1 MADIVITEADKSVAI
16 TTDGKTETFSMTVIP
31 PVDSMLVKAG
41 RKQILINLDLEA
53 LILDLSRTGRL
64 LFLAYCGVAGFAPL
78 RNAITVMQDKLMV
91 LCGDCE
97 LALNGFALA
106 SEQVLGTLKRVFSFL
121 LKGKED
127 WALNE
132 LSACGEQATA
142 MAAKASSLADRFEK
156 LGDGAMATLG
166 DTTIQQ
172 GLSQDKVAALKTKL
186 EELEVESK
194 KATKLKQ
201 LLETARIE
209 MESLYQE
216 AKAEASKESDR
227 AFAIALTGAIM
238 GPIGAGLGAYAG
250 STQKNNVAVPPPP
263 PAPEPVKADAANSA
277 EIKKLKEEERKKQ
290 EDSQKE
296 EKERAVIA
304 QAYIKDLEAK
314 SDTEEKKQA
323 AAAAKREETLK
334 QEAALKAEENRK
346 AAAIEALG
354 KAMEAAQKSANQ
366 MAETSAKAASDYNAQ
381 KMVFLKQ
388 KLEIQAQERENLLKL
403 EVYATQMTQA
413 GNAKAIENR
422 IVESLSQA
430 IGALRNIVGI
440 LRTNAKFWTQMAEAC
455 GRLGNTGSSTTQLRS
470 DIQRY
475 RNEPDRLSYYVEAD
489 FKEQVV
495 RYYANW
501 RALQAVSAEY
511 CTVASRVGEEI
522 RDDFRKNPNNDE
534 SRQWA
539 VGLSKGIVASVSKQ
553 ISEKDA
559 QSKAYDEALREVPVQ
574 LSATA

>member
-1 MADIVITEADKSVAI
+1 MPDIVITEADKSVVI
-16 TTDGKTETFSMTVIP
+16 TTDGKTETFSMAVIP
-31 PVDSMLVKAG
+31 PVSSMLVQAG
-41 RKQILINLDLEA
+41 RKQILVNLDLEA

-97 LALNGFALA
+97 LALNSFAHA

-127 WALNE
+127 WALDE
-132 LSACGEQATA
+132 LKACGEQATV

-156 LGDGAMATLG
+156 LGDSAMATLG
-166 DTTIQQ
+166 DTTTQQ

-186 EELEVESK
+186 EELDVESQ

-209 MESLYQE
+209 MDGLYQE

-227 AFAIALTGAIM
+227 AFAMALTSAIM
-238 GPIGAGLGAYAG
+238 GPLSAGLGAYSG
-250 STQKNNVAVPPPP
+250 SMQKTNVAVPP
-263 PAPEPVKADAANSA
+263 PAPEPVKTDAANSA
-277 EIKKLKEEERKKQ
+277 EVKKLKEEERKKQ
-290 EDSQKE
+290 EDAQKE
-296 EKERAVIA
+296 EKERAAVA

-314 SDTEEKKQA
+314 ADSEEKKHA

-334 QEAALKAEENRK
+334 QDAAAKAEENRK
-346 AAAIEALG
+346 AAAVEALG

-403 EVYATQMTQA
+403 EGYATQMTQA

-422 IVESLSQA
+422 IVESLAQA

-455 GRLGNTGSSTTQLRS
+455 GRLGTSGSSSTQIRS

-475 RNEPDRLSYYVEAD
+475 RNEPDRLSYYIEPE

-511 CTVASRVGEEI
+511 CAVASRVGEEI
-522 RDDFRKNPNNDE
+522 REDFRKNPNVDE

-539 VGLSKGIVASVSKQ
+539 VGLSMGIVASVTKQ
-553 ISEKDA
+553 ISEKDS
-559 QSKAYDEALREVPVQ
+559 QTKVYDEALLEVPTR